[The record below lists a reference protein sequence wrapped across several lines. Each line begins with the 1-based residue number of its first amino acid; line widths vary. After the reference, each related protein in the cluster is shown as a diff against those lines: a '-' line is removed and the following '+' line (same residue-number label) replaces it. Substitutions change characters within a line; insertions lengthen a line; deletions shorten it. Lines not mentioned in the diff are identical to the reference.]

1 MRRRARGMT
10 LLEILVSSAVALVA
24 LAAVFSV
31 FYPAQTFFA
40 QANELS
46 TLYADAMTT
55 LDRLSV
61 EIEEAGPW
69 VTNATSSNPPA
80 LALPS
85 ARNANNQF
93 QRNTDGTPNWQKWIL
108 YYVTSEA
115 SGLVLVRKEIA
126 GSFPPTPLPYTIPVG
141 ALTAP
146 GADAKVVCRNV
157 SLFRV
162 ETVPAPAGGTRCI
175 VELVLSQ
182 VTKRVGPGQA
192 PATHTQRFQRAA
204 VTRNPE

>member
-1 MRRRARGMT
+1 MRRLRGMT
-10 LLEILVSSAVALVA
+10 LQELLISSAVAMIA
-24 LAAVFSV
+24 LAAVFTV

-46 TLYADAMTT
+46 TMYADAMTV

-69 VTNATSSNPPA
+69 IVDATDANPPA

-85 ARNANNQF
+85 ARNAANEF
-93 QRNTDGTPNWQKWIL
+93 RRKDDGTPDWQKWIL
-108 YYVTSEA
+108 YYVA
-115 SGLVLVRKEIA
+115 PQGSGLVLVRKELA
-126 GSFPPTPLPYTIPVG
+126 GSFPPSPLPWTIPPAALADVG
-141 ALTAP
+141 S
-146 GADAKVVCRNV
+146 GAKVVARHV

-162 ETVPAPAGGTRCI
+162 TTSPAPTGGTRCQ

-182 VTKRVGPGQA
+182 ITKRLGPGDA
-192 PATHTQRFQRAA
+192 PATHTQRFTRAA
-204 VTRNPE
+204 VARNPE

>member
-1 MRRRARGMT
+1 MRRRPGMT
-10 LLEILVSSAVALVA
+10 LVETLVSAAVALVA

-46 TLYADAMTT
+46 TLYAEAMTT

-69 VTNATSSNPPA
+69 VTNATSANPPA

-85 ARNANNQF
+85 ARNANNEF
-93 QRNTDGTPNWQKWIL
+93 QRNSDGTPDWQKWIL
-108 YYVTSEA
+108 YYVSSDS
-115 SGLVLVRKEIA
+115 SGLVLVRKEVA
-126 GSFPPTPLPYTIPVG
+126 GTFPPSPLPYTIPAG
-141 ALTAP
+141 ALTPP
-146 GADAKVVCRNV
+146 GPDSKVVCRNV

-162 ETVPAPAGGTRCI
+162 ETSADPTGGTRCL

-182 VTKRVGPGQA
+182 ITKRVGPGDA
-192 PATHTQRFQRAA
+192 PATHSQRFQRAA
-204 VTRNPE
+204 VTRNVE

>member
-1 MRRRARGMT
+1 MRRSRGMT

-46 TLYADAMTT
+46 TLYSDAMTT

-69 VTNATSSNPPA
+69 VVNATASNPPA

-85 ARNANNQF
+85 ARNAANEF
-93 QRNTDGTPNWQKWIL
+93 QRKADGTPNWQKWIL
-108 YYVTSEA
+108 YYVSTEGA
-115 SGLVLVRKEIA
+115 GLVLVRKEYA
-126 GSFPPTPLPYTIPVG
+126 GTFPPSPLPYTIPAG
-141 ALTAP
+141 ALTPPA
-146 GADAKVVCRNV
+146 GDAKVVCRNL
-157 SLFRV
+157 SLFSV
-162 ETVPAPAGGTRCI
+162 QTTPAPSGGTRCM

-182 VTKRVGPGQA
+182 ITKRLGPGDA

>member
-1 MRRRARGMT
+1 MRRRRGMT
-10 LLEILVSSAVALVA
+10 LVEMLVSAAVALVA

-69 VTNATSSNPPA
+69 VTNATSANPPA

-85 ARNANNQF
+85 ARNANNEF
-93 QRNTDGTPNWQKWIL
+93 QRNSDGTPRWQKWIL
-108 YYVTSEA
+108 YYVSSDA
-115 SGLVLVRKEIA
+115 SGLVLVRKELA
-126 GSFPPTPLPYTIPVG
+126 GTFPPSPLPYTIPST
-141 ALTAP
+141 ALTPP
-146 GADAKVVCRNV
+146 GAGSKVVCRNV

-162 ETVPAPAGGTRCI
+162 ETSVAPTGGTRCL

-182 VTKRVGPGQA
+182 ITKRLGPGDA
-192 PATHTQRFQRAA
+192 PATHSQRFQRAA
-204 VTRNPE
+204 VTRNIE